1 MINGI
6 YKNRTAVY
14 FGSGMEDAGLAA
26 LASLGVRHVLL
37 HYGQGSVARSGL
49 LDKVIAGLAARQIA
63 VTPLGGVQPNPT
75 LPLVREGVAL
85 CRENGID
92 AVLAVGGGSVID
104 SAKAI
109 AAGAAFDGDVLDLIE
124 NRVRPTAALPVAAIL
139 TVPGAGSES
148 SPAAVISD
156 PERSLKLDFAAE
168 CLVPALAVL
177 NPENT
182 YGVGLFQTRCGIL
195 DAITHIC
202 ERYFTNTDFVDVSD
216 RLCEGLIQSLIHYG
230 RAVEGHLD
238 DYGVRSEIMWAC
250 KLAHD
255 DVAGVGRKQDWS
267 SHVIANALGGHVDQ
281 PHGALTVIVMLG
293 WMKRAAETNPA
304 RFVQFGQRV
313 FGLAAPTAA
322 EAIAAFEHY
331 ITGIGMPVRLSGL
344 GVDLAPATLDAVV
357 DFCARKNPSGTIGNF
372 VRLGPNDVRTILET
386 AR

>member
-1 MINGI
+1 MINSL
-6 YKNRTAVY
+6 YKNRTAIY
-14 FGSGMEDAGLAA
+14 FGTGMEDAGLTE
-26 LASLGVRHVLL
+26 LARLGARHVLL
-37 HYGQGSVARSGL
+37 HYGQGSVTRSGL
-49 LDKVIAGLAARQIA
+49 LDRVMAGLTARQIA
-63 VTPLGGVQPNPT
+63 VTELGGVQPNPT
-75 LPLVREGVAL
+75 LPRVREGVAL
-85 CRENGID
+85 CRARGID
-92 AVLAVGGGSVID
+92 TLLAVGGGSVID

-124 NRVRPTAALPVAAIL
+124 GRVRPAAALPLGVIL

-156 PERSLKLDFAAE
+156 PARSLKLDFAAE

-182 YGVGLFQTRCGIL
+182 RGVGLFQTRCGIL
-195 DAITHIC
+195 DAITHVC
-202 ERYFTNTDFVDVSD
+202 ERYFTQTDYVEVSD

-230 RAVEGHLD
+230 RAVDGRLD
-238 DYGVRSEIMWAC
+238 DYGVRAEIMWAC

-293 WMKRAAETNPA
+293 WMKRAAETSPA
-304 RFVQFGQRV
+304 RFVQFGQRI
-313 FGLAAPTAA
+313 FGLASPTAA

-331 ITGIGMPVRLSGL
+331 IAGIGMPVRLSGL

-357 DFCARKNPSGTIGNF
+357 DVCARKNPSGTIGNF